1 MCILYVSGNTAPHE
15 NIISWMITDWYRC
28 GRTLMLSCQRCLMCV
43 CVSPWSAGG
52 EHESHSEWFGEAGL
66 SAGLLQACFCCSL
79 TDAAADWL
87 AGLQWRCHCWKD
99 SGLHTAAGDHWTGVI
114 RWPQRVWF
122 KCLFSPRKKTWTL
135 TRTCRDTGGCSGSPG
150 LSLGDSWLLDET
162 SSRPLPGSLL
172 TLSSTVSA
180 LSLTW
185 RERGG
190 YGERDRGRRERSTV
204 FSGERTEQTTEVELF
219 PLEGQIRRAGES
231 VLPVTV
237 TVLVIFFSDIF

>member
-1 MCILYVSGNTAPHE
+1 MS
-15 NIISWMITDWYRC
+15 
-28 GRTLMLSCQRCLMCV
+28 TLPDVCV
-43 CVSPWSAGG
+43 CVTLISRRRTWSWVSQWMVWRSRPLCGPPPG
-52 EHESHSEWFGEAGL
+52 MF
-66 SAGLLQACFCCSL
+66 LLQPDWCCC
-79 TDAAADWL
+79 WL
-87 AGLQWRCHCWKD
+87 AGWTSVALSLLEGLWTPYCCWPLNRCD
-99 SGLHTAAGDHWTGVI
+99 QMTTESVI
-114 RWPQRVWF
+114 QMFVFTKERH
-122 KCLFSPRKKTWTL
+122 
-135 TRTCRDTGGCSGSPG
+135 RDTGGCSGSPG

-190 YGERDRGRRERSTV
+190 YGERDRGRRERSTI

-231 VLPVTV
+231 VLAVTV
-237 TVLVIFFSDIF
+237 TVLVIFFSDIFLK